1 METKKQEEHL
11 LERLDEIEFELNV
24 LTHKKYELEER
35 RKYLLK
41 KINELDSKY
50 IKDNC
55 SSTVIWYI
63 KTIGVVKATPQQK
76 VII

>member
-41 KINELDSKY
+41 KINELDGY
-50 IKDNC
+50 IED
-55 SSTVIWYI
+55 TVHKQLFGI
-63 KTIGVVKATPQQK
+63 
-76 VII
+76 

>member
-50 IKDNC
+50 IKDN
-55 SSTVIWYI
+55 VH
-63 KTIGVVKATPQQK
+63 QQLFG
-76 VII
+76 I

>member
-11 LERLDEIEFELNV
+11 LERLDEIEFELSI

-50 IKDNC
+50 IED
-55 SSTVIWYI
+55 TVHKQLFGI
-63 KTIGVVKATPQQK
+63 
-76 VII
+76 

>member
-41 KINELDSKY
+41 KINELDKKY
-50 IKDNC
+50 IED
-55 SSTVIWYI
+55 TVHKQLFGI
-63 KTIGVVKATPQQK
+63 
-76 VII
+76 